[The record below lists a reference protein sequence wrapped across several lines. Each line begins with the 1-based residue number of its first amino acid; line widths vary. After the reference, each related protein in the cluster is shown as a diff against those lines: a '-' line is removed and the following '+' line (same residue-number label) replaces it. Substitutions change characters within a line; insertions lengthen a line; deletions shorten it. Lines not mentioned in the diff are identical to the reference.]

1 MFFDHLPSDY
11 WGHINF
17 NGESYG
23 WNNWGDVMTANEG
36 TEIWG
41 SYADQFYKNSTAV
54 THRKLGKGSV
64 TYIGVDTDDGKL
76 EKAVMQR
83 IYREANVGIEDL
95 PAGVLLEYLFFSQI
109 RNCFCALSL

>member
-1 MFFDHLPSDY
+1 
-11 WGHINF
+11 
-17 NGESYG
+17 
-23 WNNWGDVMTANEG
+23 MTANEG

-41 SYADQFYKNSTAV
+41 SYADQFYKNSAAV
-54 THRKLGKGSV
+54 THRKLGRGTV

-95 PAGVLLEYLFFSQI
+95 PTGVLLEWRDGFHI
-109 RNCFCALSL
+109 ALNYTSDTQTINIPASAKIMIGTACLEPAGVAVWTE